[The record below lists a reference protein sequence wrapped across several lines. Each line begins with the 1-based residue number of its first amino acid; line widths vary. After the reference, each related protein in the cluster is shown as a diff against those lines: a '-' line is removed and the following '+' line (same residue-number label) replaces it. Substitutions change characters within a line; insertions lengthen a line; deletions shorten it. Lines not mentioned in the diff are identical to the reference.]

1 MTTVTASDVGEGDE
15 ELAARMRE
23 LAVGLYDTL
32 GHPRGFALSADGTRL
47 CYLRARDPDDRR
59 QALWFI
65 NLDGD
70 ADPTLLVDP
79 DDLGDDQDM
88 SAAERAR
95 RERTREQASG
105 ITAYAATPDLGTVTF
120 AHGAR
125 LHVVAVA
132 DGTVDALD
140 VAGPVAESRPSPD
153 GRHVAWVAG
162 GRLHVADITGA
173 AARELAGDDDP
184 DVTWGL
190 AEFVAAEEMGRRR
203 GFWWAPDSTAIAAC
217 RVDVRA
223 VQRWWLHEPLTPGA
237 APSALRYPAAGTTNA
252 SVELAV
258 LGLDGDRTDVVWDR
272 ERLPYLAA
280 VRWPQG
286 APLTL
291 AVQQRDQ
298 RHVEIRT
305 VDVSGDTQLHRTI
318 TSDPWV
324 ELVDG
329 TPSWTADGRLV
340 TVEDDPSVDTR
351 RVLVDGT
358 PHSPAGLHVASVVSC
373 GPEGV
378 VVAAS
383 ADDPTASGLWSLP
396 LDADTPRALTPE
408 HGVHGGFGT
417 AGTVVVHGERSDD
430 TSVTTRVLRD
440 GTPVIDLPQIPITAG
455 VQPNPRFA
463 TLADD
468 ELRAALLLPSWYTE
482 GQLPVLLD
490 PYGGPHARRVR
501 QSARGFLVSQ
511 WFADAGLA
519 VLVVDGRGT
528 PGRGLAWEHAVHGDL
543 ATPALEDQERGLRAA
558 AARWPL
564 LDLERVAIRG
574 WSFGGFLAALAVLRR
589 PDVFHAAV
597 AGAPVTDWRR
607 YDTHYTERYLGH
619 PDVDPEAYDRSSL
632 LADAA
637 RLRRPLLLL
646 HGFAD
651 DNVVAA
657 HSVALSNALLSAG
670 RPHCLL
676 PLSATTHVT
685 RDPVQRSALLE
696 IQLRFIRDALGLASR
711 SGPSQ

>member
-1 MTTVTASDVGEGDE
+1 MTTVAASGIGEGDE

-23 LAVGLYDTL
+23 LAVGLHDTL
-32 GHPRGFALSADGTRL
+32 GHPRVFTLSADGTRL
-47 CYLRARDPDDRR
+47 CYLQARSRDDRR
-59 QALWFI
+59 QALWI
-65 NLDGD
+65 VDLDGD

-79 DDLGDDQDM
+79 DDLGDDLDT
-88 SAAERAR
+88 SAAERAH
-95 RERTREQASG
+95 RERTRERASG
-105 ITAYAATPDLGTVTF
+105 ITAYATTPDLGTLTF

-132 DGTVDALD
+132 DGSMDVLD
-140 VAGPVAESRPSPD
+140 VPGPVTEPRPSPD
-153 GRHVAWVAG
+153 GRHVAWVAD
-162 GRLHVADITGA
+162 GRLHVADSTGDA
-173 AARELAGDDDP
+173 TRELAGDDDP

-190 AEFVAAEEMGRRR
+190 AEFVAAEEMGRLR

-217 RVDVRA
+217 RVDTGA
-223 VQRWWLHEPLTPGA
+223 VERWWLHEPLTPGA
-237 APSALRYPAAGTTNA
+237 APSALRYPAAGTANA

-258 LGLDGDRTDVVWDR
+258 LGLDGGRTDVVWDR

-280 VRWPQG
+280 VRWTEG

-298 RHVEIRT
+298 RRVEVRT
-305 VDVSGDTQLHRTI
+305 VGADGETHVHRRI
-318 TSDPWV
+318 TGDPWV

-329 TPSWTADGRLV
+329 TPNWTTDGRLV
-340 TVEDDPSVDTR
+340 TVEDDLSLDTR

-358 PHSPAGLHVASVVSC
+358 PHSPAGLHITGVVSC
-373 GPEGV
+373 GPDGLV
-378 VVAAS
+378 VTAS
-383 ADDPTASGLWSLP
+383 ADDPTATGLWSLAV
-396 LDADTPRALTPE
+396 DDTPPRALTPE
-408 HGVHGGFGT
+408 DGVHGGIAT
-417 AGTVVVHGERSDD
+417 AGTVVVHRERSHD

-440 GTPVIDLPQIPITAG
+440 GTPVVDLPQVPVAATVA
-455 VQPNPRFA
+455 PRPRFA
-463 TLADD
+463 TLADH
-468 ELRAALLLPSWYTE
+468 ELRAALLLPSWYTD
-482 GQLPVLLD
+482 GPLPVLLD

-501 QSARGFLVSQ
+501 QTARGFLVSQ

-519 VLVVDGRGT
+519 VLVIDGRGT
-528 PGRGLAWEHAVHGDL
+528 PGRGLAWEHTVHRDL
-543 ATPALEDQERGLRAA
+543 ATPALEDQQRGLQAA
-558 AARWPL
+558 ATRWPM

-589 PDVFHAAV
+589 PEVFHAAI

-619 PDVDPEAYDRSSL
+619 PDDHPDAYDRSSL

-657 HSVALSNALLSAG
+657 HSVALSNALLAAG
-670 RPHCLL
+670 RPHCLV

-685 RDPVQRSALLE
+685 RDPVQRSGLLE
-696 IQLRFIRDALGLASR
+696 IQLRFIRDALGLAPR
-711 SGPSQ
+711 RGPSQ